1 MSEKR
6 RGLGRGL
13 AALLPKE
20 EPAAEAVRT
29 LPVGQLQPNR
39 MQPRS
44 QFEDAGIE
52 ELAASIR
59 AQGMLQ
65 PIVVSPL
72 SSDSYTIIAG
82 ERRWRAAQRAGL
94 DRVPVVV
101 RAVEA
106 DRELLELAL
115 VENLQRTDLNPAEE
129 ADAYRTLV
137 EDFALSH
144 EAVAERVGKTRATVS
159 NTLRLL
165 KLPAGALALLRGGRL
180 SAGQARALL
189 ALEDSEAI
197 ERLAARAARQGLSAR
212 AIEALA
218 AGPKKKHA
226 KAPPEPNA
234 AAAAERLTQ
243 RLQTRVEIER
253 RGAGGTIRIHFHS
266 EEELMRLYDRL
277 TARG

>member
-13 AALLPKE
+13 AALLPQE
-20 EPAAEAVRT
+20 EPAAETVRT
-29 LPVGQLQPNR
+29 LPVGQMQPNR

-44 QFEDAGIE
+44 HFEDAGIE

-59 AQGMLQ
+59 TQGVLQ

-72 SSDSYTIIAG
+72 SADSYTIIAG

-94 DRVPVVV
+94 ERVPVVV
-101 RAVEA
+101 RRVEA

-129 ADAYRTLV
+129 ADAYRVLV
-137 EDFALSH
+137 DEFDLSH

-165 KLPAGALALLRGGRL
+165 KLPAGALSLLREGRL

-189 ALEDSEAI
+189 ALDDPEAI

-218 AGPKKKHA
+218 AAPKKKRTQ
-226 KAPPEPNA
+226 APPEPNA

>member
-44 QFEDAGIE
+44 QFEDVGLA

-72 SSDSYTIIAG
+72 SADSYTIIAG

-129 ADAYRTLV
+129 AAAYRTLV

-144 EAVAERVGKTRATVS
+144 EAVAERVGKTRTTVS

-165 KLPAGALALLRGGRL
+165 KLPAGALALLREGRL

-218 AGPKKKHA
+218 AGPKKKRA